1 MYYRRSIDFA
11 EILPLVLGILIG
23 ICIVVCLLSFFIM
36 RTIEKEDSKKELITR
51 KVKIIEKPVQQGKI
65 EWYVVECDNGERLK
79 LRSFK
84 GNTMLISVGDTGT
97 VQYRGKT
104 IQSFHRQ

>member
-36 RTIEKEDSKKELITR
+36 RTIEKEDSKKNL
-51 KVKIIEKPVQQGKI
+51 
-65 EWYVVECDNGERLK
+65 
-79 LRSFK
+79 
-84 GNTMLISVGDTGT
+84 
-97 VQYRGKT
+97 
-104 IQSFHRQ
+104 

>member
-65 EWYVVECDNGERLK
+65 EWSVVECDNGERLK

-97 VQYRGKT
+97 IQYRGKT